1 MSETPVY
8 FAVVDG
14 QQQGP
19 LPREALAAWYR
30 EGRLRPEDLVWESG
44 TPDWIPASALFG
56 TSSLADVPLAAGPAA
71 GRALGP
77 LPPPIA
83 RAKAKAGAVLRD
95 LASLPAEDVL
105 PFGRLRD
112 PETLGAP
119 AAWPLLVFGLAPLLL
134 VALVEDAA
142 WRVRLFHLGCG
153 AAWTVFFWRG
163 FSDDVPPRGWGPAF
177 LSGAALASILFFAF
191 RVPPLSW
198 LAAGLGNGRSLLAN
212 TLSAGAL
219 GLVWAGAVALVLV
232 LLMGGRGSPA
242 GLPQA
247 VRSDRPG
254 GASAGLGLT
263 LGLFLGVGA
272 GVASGVLT
280 AGGFSRGEAPSLA
293 SVLAAPSLSLYAAL
307 VTTVVKVSLL
317 PVLQGAWGAASGVFA
332 GSFLAEGRR
341 PAFLV
346 VGLAIPALLFGLFE
360 LSVARTFW
368 PGTFLV
374 AAVSLLGFLAWRRAA
389 TVTSK

>member
-1 MSETPVY
+1 LSETPVY

-19 LPREALAAWYR
+19 LPREALAEWFR
-30 EGRLRPEDLVWESG
+30 QGRLRPEDLVWESG
-44 TPDWIPASALFG
+44 TPDWLPASTLFG
-56 TSSLADVPLAAGPAA
+56 ASSLADVPLAEGPAA
-71 GRALGP
+71 PGPVRRVPGPVLGP

-83 RAKAKAGAVLRD
+83 RARAKAGAVLRD
-95 LASLPAEDVL
+95 LASLPAADVL

-163 FSDDVPPRGWGPAF
+163 FSDDVPPRRWGPAF
-177 LSGAALASILFFAF
+177 LSGAVLAGVLFFAH

-198 LAAGLGNGRSLLAN
+198 LASGLGDGRSLLVNA
-212 TLSAGAL
+212 LSAGAL

-232 LLMGGRGSPA
+232 LLMGGR
-242 GLPQA
+242 A

-254 GASAGLGLT
+254 DASAGLGLT

-272 GVASGVLT
+272 GVARGVLT
-280 AGGFSRGEAPSLA
+280 AGGFSAGEAPSLA
-293 SVLAAPSLSLYAAL
+293 AVLAAPSLSLYAAL
-307 VTTVVKVSLL
+307 VTTVVKISLL
-317 PVLQGAWGAASGVFA
+317 PVLHGAWGAASGVFA
-332 GSFLAEGRR
+332 GSFLAEGKR

-346 VGLAIPALLFGLFE
+346 VGIAIPAILFGLFE
-360 LSVARTFW
+360 LSVARNFW

-374 AAVSLLGFLAWRRAA
+374 SAVSLLAFLAWHRAA
-389 TVTSK
+389 GGR

>member
-1 MSETPVY
+1 MSAAPVY

-19 LPREALAAWYR
+19 LPREALAEWFR

-44 TPDWIPASALFG
+44 TPDWLPASTLFG
-56 TSSLADVPLAAGPAA
+56 ASSLADVPLAEGPAA
-71 GRALGP
+71 PGPVRRVPEPVLGP

-83 RAKAKAGAVLRD
+83 RARAKAGAVLRD
-95 LASLPAEDVL
+95 LASLPAADVL

-163 FSDDVPPRGWGPAF
+163 FSDDVPPRRWGPAF

-198 LAAGLGNGRSLLAN
+198 LASGLGNGRGLLAN
-212 TLSAGAL
+212 TLSSGAL
-219 GLVWAGAVALVLV
+219 GLVWAAAVALVLV
-232 LLMGGRGSPA
+232 LFMGGRGESN
-242 GLPQA
+242 
-247 VRSDRPG
+247 
-254 GASAGLGLT
+254 AGLGLT

-272 GVASGVLT
+272 GVAGGVLT
-280 AGGFSRGEAPSLA
+280 AGGFSEGEAPSLA
-293 SVLAAPSLSLYAAL
+293 AVLAAPSPSLYAGL
-307 VTTVVKVSLL
+307 VATVVKVSLL

-332 GSFLAEGRR
+332 GSFLAEGKR

-346 VGLAIPALLFGLFE
+346 VGIAIPALFFGLFE

-374 AAVSLLGFLAWRRAA
+374 AAVSLLAFLAWHRAA
-389 TVTSK
+389 AGR